1 MSSRLQMKSRVFI
14 VDDHPVVR
22 DGLRSLLEN
31 EADLS
36 VCGEAAGAAATLAA
50 IESAQPDILL
60 LDLSLAQGSGLELL
74 KDLAIQHPSLPVLV
88 LSMHDE
94 TIYAERAVRA
104 GARGYLMK
112 GESSQ
117 QVVAA
122 IHQVLAGKVYLSD
135 RVMAA
140 IATKLGRGNST
151 REPIERLSDRELQVF
166 EMIGKGRSTA
176 EIAEQ
181 LHVSIKTVQ
190 VYIARAKEK
199 FGVNSLRELM
209 REAMRRDEAPVPA
222 E

>member
-1 MSSRLQMKSRVFI
+1 MKSRVFI